1 MIPTAASHQAVGL
14 GYKPGLAR
22 SPALGLHF
30 SCAWLWST
38 DLGDA
43 IGNPVVYVV
52 FIQNDNRERFP
63 ACFQILFTFSKD
75 MCLNLKGTKLIHK

>member
-1 MIPTAASHQAVGL
+1 MIPTAASHRAVGL

-63 ACFQILFTFSKD
+63 ACFQILFQRIFKGYVFKSKG
-75 MCLNLKGTKLIHK
+75 NKAHS